1 MSIRSKYSASE
12 LKGLTKEEFMRYAT
26 YDDMLSLDYQVFE
39 VATLIRESTASKEQ
53 LKAFDVQKDIVLDV
67 INKAPQFRL
76 SSNNIF
82 EEKGKSG
89 LRASDRPAFQ
99 LMRKRAREGRFDV
112 LVVDAVSRLTRNV
125 KDLFDI
131 IDDFCEL
138 GIGIIILKER
148 YWTFNMTHTD
158 ILRLAIDGGL
168 AQAESMNTGKRVENH
183 MAELALQGQ
192 LLGGDMFGYRLKK
205 ATDEMGNPIPQNNCL
220 VQEPV
225 EAYTVKLIFE
235 LYTSDN
241 PDKVKT
247 SSSICK
253 YLIENNM
260 RTFQG
265 DLNWTPSKVIR
276 VLEHTKYM
284 GYQLVGKTKI
294 VDTVRKK
301 KVRTGVEPTHD
312 VYDENGIIVKR
323 GNLVKIKCEPIISE
337 ETWWKA
343 YKRRMGRSSKGSENI
358 KGRKSGLRVS
368 SSAFGRKAFCSCGY
382 CLSRQYTH
390 VATEDKP
397 ATYRYKCR
405 WQVDHANCYTKKAAE
420 KSGNIICTNPAVSE
434 IKAWF
439 CEKIVFGYL
448 FKNGKK
454 AVLQALDLILE
465 CKQEEAILGK
475 NTSIQSLEEERS
487 KLKKRLRNLQIML
500 ADELLD
506 ANDFKEQKKD
516 IDIRLNEIDDII
528 SKYEMEQAKAKK
540 KVFDIEAIKER
551 LETFVDL
558 KGHKVSDEMVD
569 MFVERVIY
577 RGIVNE
583 NDEFLW
589 VMNLSGEATD
599 ASAKYKIQ
607 QYSKEYSDFL
617 KDDKNFDI
625 IARMN
630 IPLEECEK
638 YCKTIKRGF
647 SNKKKYWRPI
657 TIKIAVI

>member
-1 MSIRSKYSASE
+1 MSIRSKYSACE
-12 LKGLTKEEFMRYAT
+12 LKTLTKEEFMRYAT

-76 SSNNIF
+76 SPNNIF

-89 LRASDRPAFQ
+89 LRASARPAFQ
-99 LMRKRAREGRFDV
+99 LMRKRAKERRFDV

-168 AQAESMNTGKRVENH
+168 AQAESMNTGKKVESH
-183 MAELALQGQ
+183 MTELALQGQ
-192 LLGGDMFGYRLKK
+192 LFGGDMFGYRLRK
-205 ATDEMGNPIPQNNCL
+205 ATDEMGNPIPENNSL
-220 VQEPV
+220 IQEPV
-225 EAYTVKLIFE
+225 EAYTVKMIFE
-235 LYTSDN
+235 LYTSDD

-260 RTFQG
+260 RTFNG

-276 VLEHTKYM
+276 ILEHTKYM
-284 GYQLVGKTKI
+284 GYQLIGKSKI

-301 KVRTGVEPTHD
+301 KVKTNVEPIQD
-312 VYDENGIIVKR
+312 VYDENGTLVKK
-323 GNLVKIKCEPIISE
+323 GNLVKIKCEPIVSE
-337 ETWWKA
+337 EMWWKA
-343 YKRRMGRSSKGSENI
+343 YNRRMSRSSKGSENV

-390 VATEDKP
+390 VAQDDKP
-397 ATYRYKCR
+397 AMYRYKCR

-420 KSGNIICTNPAVSE
+420 KSGKIICTNPAVAE
-434 IKAWF
+434 AKAWL
-439 CEKIVFGYL
+439 CEKIVFNYL
-448 FKNGKK
+448 FKNGKT
-454 AVLQALDLILE
+454 AVLQALDLIQE
-465 CKQEEAILGK
+465 CKKEEAILGK
-475 NTSIQSLEEERS
+475 KTSVQSLEEERS

-516 IDIRLNEIDDII
+516 IDNRVNEIDDII
-528 SKYEMEQAKAKK
+528 GNYEMEQAKIQK

-551 LETFVDL
+551 LNTFISL

-589 VMNLSGEATD
+589 IMNLSGEATD

-607 QYSKEYSDFL
+607 EYSKEYSDFL
-617 KDDKNFDI
+617 KNDENFDI

-630 IPLEECEK
+630 ISLEECEK
-638 YCKTIKRGF
+638 YCETIKWGF
-647 SNKKKYWRPI
+647 KKKYWRPI
-657 TIKIAVI
+657 TIKIAVM